1 MFFNGSY
8 YSLEECQLICSLLA
22 LSADYDLVSEI
33 IKYERRSPE
42 PVNCAGLDQFLLNEE
57 FSSVKDQVI
66 LPLLADIEAAR
77 IKAQTAYTKWMDY
90 MTGIV
95 WRSVFSFFS
104 FFGFCTLATV

>member
-1 MFFNGSY
+1 MYFNGSY

-33 IKYERRSPE
+33 IKHERRSPE
-42 PVNCAGLDQFLLNEE
+42 PVNCAGLYQFLLNEE

-95 WRSVFSFFS
+95 WRLVFSSLS
-104 FFGFCTLATV
+104 FFGFGTLATV